1 MKLSKRILACTAC
14 LAVATTMLTATYA
27 SADVVETAKPL
38 SEAPEFRKNGIDLT
52 ADDVFSCV
60 SALPDRPTVGIS
72 VQMGQSYNF
81 RDAMYMPD
89 VKGDSTGTYVEGDTN
104 NKYTLSYSYS
114 PWAHFYVSAAQVAT
128 TLDGKK
134 ITTKKG
140 ADNPVGVKQPGGAPN
155 IYMDAEG
162 NVVDVPDINNI
173 PEGVTQYFQASELKD
188 AVITGN
194 GTFKAAIVNHNFATD
209 MNDTPGINML
219 SLTSNIGYFDGKVSN
234 KAFTVDASALKSA
247 VAEAEAFLPT
257 LQTELEELK
266 KAAEG
271 GSAEESTEE
280 ATEAVT
286 EETTDEAAV
295 AAEEPTEEV
304 TEATGEETTEAEA
317 TVEEKIAKLE
327 ENIAALEAA
336 IASGKEAV
344 ANDGKALP
352 SDYSLKVDSMTANFY
367 DSAESYEAG
376 TPDRSIPVKGFT
388 TRTGYDEASGNS
400 NFTEYNII
408 DVYGDSKKMSEYGTG
423 IESVTKDDNG
433 IYSAYFTGDKSVLRD
448 DGDLDAI
455 GALQG
460 ACTVDL
466 PQYAMEVEFTV
477 NNADVF
483 AAQAAVDSSLEA
495 VSEAM
500 TNAGGLVWAAL
511 DSAIAE
517 AEAINKDEYTAASY
531 DKMMAAVE
539 AGKAVK
545 AKFENGEEVTQDEID
560 AATEAI
566 KAAIAALE
574 PIATNPSDTPSGGD
588 IGNSNTPSDGGNNN
602 GSGSGNSATD
612 ANPGTGAGI
621 AVTASMAVLVAAGYV
636 ITRKRK

>member
-27 SADVVETAKPL
+27 SADVTETAKPF
-38 SEAPEFRKNGIDLT
+38 SEAPEYRKNGIDLS
-52 ADDVFSCV
+52 ANDVFSCV

-72 VQMGQSYNF
+72 VQMGGSYTF
-81 RDAMYMPD
+81 RGLYSD
-89 VKGDSTGTYVEGDTN
+89 VDVTLDSAGTYVDGDAN
-104 NKYTLSYSYS
+104 NKYKLTYTYT
-114 PWAHFYVSAAQVAT
+114 PWAHYYVHAAQVAST
-128 TLDGKK
+128 SDGKK
-134 ITTKKG
+134 ITSKRG
-140 ADNPVGVKQPGGAPN
+140 ADQTVGVIQPGGAPN
-155 IYMDAEG
+155 IYMDADG
-162 NVVDVPDINNI
+162 NVVDVPDTNNI
-173 PEGVTQYFQASELKD
+173 PEGVIQYFQESELKD

-194 GTFKAAIVNHNFATD
+194 GTYKAAIVNHDFDSDSDDEGA
-209 MNDTPGINML
+209 GFNML
-219 SLTSNIGYFDGKVSN
+219 SLTSNVGYFNGQVSN
-234 KAFTVDASALKSA
+234 KAFKVDASALKSA

-266 KAAEG
+266 KTAEG
-271 GSAEESTEE
+271 GSAEEPTEE

-286 EETTDEAAV
+286 EEATDEAVA

-304 TEATGEETTEAEA
+304 TEAAGEETTEAEA

-352 SDYSLKVDSMTANFY
+352 SDYSLKATPTVANFY
-367 DSAESYEAG
+367 DSKESYEAG
-376 TPDRSIPVKGFT
+376 VPDRNVSIKGYT
-388 TRTGYDEASGNS
+388 TRSPYDGSDKTYD
-400 NFTEYNII
+400 FTEVNIV
-408 DVYGDSKKMSEYGTG
+408 DTYSDKKFTDFGTG
-423 IESVTKDDNG
+423 IESVTLNDNG
-433 IYSAYFTGDKSVLRD
+433 THSAYISGDKSVVKD
-448 DGDLDAI
+448 DGQLDAI
-455 GALQG
+455 GALHG
-460 ACTVDL
+460 ASTVAM
-466 PQYAMEVEFTV
+466 PKYALEVEFTV
-477 NNADVF
+477 SDADVF

-517 AEAINKDEYTAASY
+517 AEAINKDEYTSASY

-560 AATEAI
+560 AATAAIKEAI
-566 KAAIAALE
+566 ASLE
-574 PIATNPSDTPSGGD
+574 PIAPDPTNDPNVGSSGTQQPS
-588 IGNSNTPSDGGNNN
+588 SDNGGN
-602 GSGSGNSATD
+602 GSGNSSTD

-621 AVTASMAVLVAAGYV
+621 AVTASMAVLVAAGYI